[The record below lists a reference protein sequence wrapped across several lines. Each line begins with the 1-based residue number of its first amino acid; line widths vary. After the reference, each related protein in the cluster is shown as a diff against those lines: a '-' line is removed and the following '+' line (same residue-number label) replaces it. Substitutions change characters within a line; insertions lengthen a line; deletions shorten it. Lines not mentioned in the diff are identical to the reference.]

1 MDSTSSR
8 RHSRRIEER
17 RNHCR
22 REIAYAF
29 GSDDWVRVIKS
40 SYVLWPKTDRRN
52 QERRYLSRR
61 NLERRL
67 RLQTYR
73 RPQHLSLEDH
83 IERHGLT
90 SDEKNMIEAITQQ
103 QQIDLFK

>member
-8 RHSRRIEER
+8 QHSRRIEER
-17 RNHCR
+17 RSHCR
-22 REIAYAF
+22 RVIYYPF
-29 GSDDWVRVIKS
+29 GSDEWVHAIS
-40 SYVLWPKTDRRN
+40 DSYLLWPKEDRRHE
-52 QERRYLSRR
+52 ERRYLSRR
-61 NLERRL
+61 HLERRL
-67 RLQTYR
+67 RMQTYR

-90 SDEKNMIEAITQQ
+90 SDEKNMIEAMTQQ